1 MEKVNSFIN
10 SVPQRFERE
19 KTTILSIAAATV
31 LLYTTYKIVNKSSK
45 KKLGLK
51 EIPSPG
57 FSFPYVG
64 HMFSLG
70 SSPGRRIA
78 QWHKEVG
85 HIFKLNMGIQTWILI
100 DDPLL
105 AHKVFVTHGV
115 GSSDRPHSTFAYE
128 YYSYKG
134 KGVGFCPATKQWKV
148 ARGAVQNIIAPKV
161 VDAHYLESIKTE
173 AIALAERFI
182 KYSRLENGVD
192 PTKHLHLNS
201 MNLIFK
207 VGFGKVFSSV
217 EDPDFISI
225 SAMIKKTASLAGMT
239 HDLPNFLPI
248 FTVVDYCTGARA
260 TMKNFIEKER
270 DPIYNRLIK
279 EALESDGTN
288 FVKALQEFDFDEENQ
303 LVLMS
308 DLINGGS
315 DTVSVTLGWIF
326 AIMCNY
332 PLAQKKAADEID
344 AFVIRY
350 KRHPKF
356 ADRDELPYCVS
367 MLKECMRFRPTTPFA
382 IPHSARNDFVVDG
395 YLIPKGATLVTSM
408 ESMHQ
413 NPEVYAEP
421 LRFYPERFLNNLKTM
436 DAAAKGKSEG
446 RDHFNFGWGRRM
458 CPGIYMAEVELFT
471 TFIHVILRCIIEPV
485 RDMDG
490 KEYVP
495 NIENAVLSGLTSL
508 PAPHKLNFV
517 ERIQSLGK

>member
-19 KTTILSIAAATV
+19 KTTIISIAAATA

-70 SSPGRRIA
+70 GSPGKKIT
-78 QWHKEVG
+78 QWHKEAG
-85 HIFKLNMGIQTWILI
+85 HIFKLDMGIQTWILI

-105 AHKVFVTHGV
+105 AHKIFVTHGV
-115 GSSDRPHSTFAYE
+115 DSSDRPHSTFAHE

-134 KGVGFCPATKQWKV
+134 KGVGFAPATKDWKV
-148 ARGAVQNIIAPKV
+148 ARGAVQTIISPKV
-161 VDAHYLESIKTE
+161 VDTHYLEPIKTE

-182 KYSRLENGVD
+182 KYSKIENGVD

-207 VGFGKVFSSV
+207 VAFGKKFTSV
-217 EDPDFISI
+217 EDPDFVTI
-225 SAMIKKTASLAGMT
+225 SAMSKKAMGLAGAA

-248 FTVVDYCTGARA
+248 FTIMDYCTGAH
-260 TMKNFIEKER
+260 TLMKDFIEKER
-270 DPIYNRLIK
+270 DPIYKKLIK
-279 EALESDGTN
+279 DALESDGTN
-288 FVKALQEFDFDEENQ
+288 FVKALEEFDFDDENRI
-303 LVLMS
+303 VIMS

-315 DTVSVTLGWIF
+315 DTVSVTLAWVF

-332 PLAQKKAADEID
+332 PLFQKKAADEID
-344 AFVIRY
+344 AFIQKH
-350 KRHPKF
+350 KRHPEF
-356 ADRDELPYCVS
+356 ADRDEFPYCVS
-367 MLKECMRFRPTTPFA
+367 LLKECMRFKPTTAFG
-382 IPHSARNDFVVDG
+382 IPHSARKDIVVDG
-395 YLIPKGATLVTSM
+395 YLIPKGATLITSM

-421 LRFYPERFLNNLKTM
+421 LRFYPERFLDNLKTM

-458 CPGIYMAEVELFT
+458 CAAIYMAEVELFT
-471 TFIHVILRCIIEPV
+471 AFVQVISRCTIEPV
-485 RDMDG
+485 RDIDG

-495 NIENAVLSGLTSL
+495 DIDNPVIMGLTL
-508 PAPHKLNFV
+508 IPAPHKLNFV
-517 ERIQSLGK
+517 ERTQSLGK